1 MDRTKMQ
8 AQRKLTQLAGG
19 TTLALLLGSG
29 AVLAETQGCALVNG
43 VLPEGCF
50 QANEGQ
56 VVAREVGANTEDDG
70 TSALGGLG
78 FSISIDPVSPGGPRQ
93 TIAGETPIAD
103 FASVQSALFRAA

>member
-43 VLPEGCF
+43 VGVRSGAISGPLPLCSK
-50 QANEGQ
+50 
-56 VVAREVGANTEDDG
+56 
-70 TSALGGLG
+70 SAKI
-78 FSISIDPVSPGGPRQ
+78 ISCM
-93 TIAGETPIAD
+93 
-103 FASVQSALFRAA
+103 